1 VNGTDIPFLTHD
13 PLPPPPPPPLPPTLT
28 TQPASGL
35 EQTAIPLSV
44 AAAGNGGGTVTSL
57 VISNIP
63 IGATLSD
70 GTKSFTAQSG
80 STSVDVIGWNLST
93 LTITTTNDTNFTLSV
108 TATTLDGSGH
118 TVLLSTTELV
128 TVFPLAPSVSAVE
141 VKGIEGAPI
150 ALNISAS
157 ATGHSTFS
165 SLLIGNIP
173 VGPTLHDALPIFTA
187 QSGSTSID
195 IIGWNLSTLTIKTA
209 SDANFTLNITATSA
223 DSEGQTNTASTGEL
237 MIVDPLAPIVSTISV
252 EGVEGTR
259 IALK

>member
-80 STSVDVIGWNLST
+80 STSVDVIGWNLSR
-93 LTITTTNDTNFTLSV
+93 LTMTPTNETNYARSV

-141 VKGIEGAPI
+141 VKGIEGAAIPLKI
-150 ALNISAS
+150 TAS
-157 ATGHSTFS
+157 ANGDSTLS

-173 VGPTLHDALPIFTA
+173 VGATLSDGTHSFTA

-195 IIGWNLSTLTIKTA
+195 IIGWNLSTLTIKIA
-209 SDANFTLNITATSA
+209 SEPDFTPIIPPT
-223 DSEGQTNTASTGEL
+223 
-237 MIVDPLAPIVSTISV
+237 PAPS
-252 EGVEGTR
+252 
-259 IALK
+259 